1 MVRVHASDR
10 AVRRRSSQNR
20 DTRRESTTTR
30 AARQGARRGQP
41 ARPLQEYPAWKEVR
55 MQDGTAHPEPVVST
69 QFRTGR
75 DRRAADRR
83 LSPRAHGERRRGD
96 RRRAAALAGLVAGA
110 AGLMAH
116 GRLLPPAASG
126 SSTAPYTEQ
135 SSRPSEPGLLVA
147 PEPASP
153 YDVFIKEAAA
163 MYDVSADL
171 VRAVIQTESNF
182 NPRAKSRAG
191 ARGLMQLTPVTL
203 REVRMK
209 IDPFDPRE
217 NILAGTKYLS
227 MMLDRFDGSVPL
239 ALAGYNAGPTAVR
252 RHRGIPPYKE
262 TRGYV
267 TKVQKAMAAATES
280 IADATLSD

>member
-1 MVRVHASDR
+1 MEDS
-10 AVRRRSSQNR
+10 
-20 DTRRESTTTR
+20 
-30 AARQGARRGQP
+30 
-41 ARPLQEYPAWKEVR
+41 
-55 MQDGTAHPEPVVST
+55 PEPAIST
-69 QFRTGR
+69 RFRTGH
-75 DRRAADRR
+75 DRRREDRR
-83 LSPRAHGERRRGD
+83 RAPRAQGERRRGD

-110 AGLMAH
+110 AGLIAH
-116 GRLLPPAASG
+116 GRLLPLAPSA
-126 SSTAPYTEQ
+126 SSTAPYTEE
-135 SSRPSEPGLLVA
+135 SSRPSEPDASVA

-153 YDVFIKEAAA
+153 YDVFIQEAAD

-252 RHRGIPPYKE
+252 RHRGIPPFKE

-267 TKVQKAMAAATES
+267 TKVQKAMADASTS
-280 IADATLSD
+280 IADATLTD